1 MHPSRRDETLLQ
13 AGADKSGG
21 ASGPGAMLSILHLN
35 GCKISNPTFVAG
47 ILQMEDCSL
56 RPSKHLIFRLPKKTC
71 ATTEEHK

>member
-1 MHPSRRDETLLQ
+1 
-13 AGADKSGG
+13 
-21 ASGPGAMLSILHLN
+21 MLSILHLN